1 VLANKEDAVGGR
13 KRLASFRLSRPIKE
27 RLEKYAGRRGLSMT
41 AVLELLI
48 RENCLTTK
56 EEKEWMKSLKLP
68 SVF

>member
-1 VLANKEDAVGGR
+1 
-13 KRLASFRLSRPIKE
+13 
-27 RLEKYAGRRGLSMT
+27 MT

-48 RENCLTTK
+48 RENCLTPK